1 MMMQPIRITGL
12 YVGLWIALTLS
23 AAARAVVSGDA
34 PQAMLGIFFWAVV
47 QGGGLWYAR
56 TREGA
61 PPRTLV
67 DGIALIGMGVCVLQL
82 FLDGILQAM
91 LSLLLWLQA
100 ARNPALTTRRDA
112 YFALCISL
120 ALVVFGASEARSSA
134 FVVLLAAYGLSAL
147 AVLVYCH
154 QQAGLE
160 RELPAEAPAPGGD
173 VKSFPLGHLAA
184 LSVGVFLVAL
194 SWYLLVPRPD
204 PIHFA
209 AVPTGGGDKY
219 SREDW
224 EREARTGTVPQRGPG
239 SKSGRGSRP
248 AKQESKADEPL
259 DITRSNQRAPGVD
272 PNAIVMYVQ
281 SDRPL
286 YLRGRSFDRFENDR
300 WSRSDTGTRKLLP
313 QDDGK
318 FRLSASGEGVK
329 VEYLAHVVSLPGSV
343 LPLSAHAVTLA
354 APASVIAAAR
364 DGAVFLPAPVEPGF
378 HYGASSLLPEDQ
390 PRPVARDVPGDRSP
404 YLQLPE
410 EFSSRIGELAE
421 RVSASATSP
430 LGKAVAL
437 ETHLRSAY
445 AYSFETVFT
454 SQGVTPL
461 EAFLFDTRRGH
472 CEFFAS
478 AMAVMLRAIA
488 IPSRVVHGYLAQNFN
503 PVTGFYEVRAF
514 DGHAWVE
521 GYVDGTGWMTFEPT
535 AAYPVPQREQQTGT
549 TLFDLKTY
557 TEGLSLQEALQGKI
571 SLTASVAALFRQL
584 AEAWH
589 ALVFQLRSWFDAVAG
604 WVGAHSL
611 ALAAGLAAISA
622 TGALAYRGRVRLLWL
637 WARIVLFA
645 TPRAKIPLA
654 AFRQLERVAGARRL
668 GRLEG
673 ETVEEYLDRVER
685 AYVELHAEL
694 RRIARAFN
702 AARYGGETPSSAE
715 ADGVLRAFQTIGM
728 RVNAG

>member
-1 MMMQPIRITGL
+1 MMQPIRITGV
-12 YVGLWIALTLS
+12 YVSLWVALTLS
-23 AAARAVVSGDA
+23 AAARAVVSADA
-34 PQAMLGIFFWAVV
+34 PQAMLSIVFWAVV
-47 QGGGLWYAR
+47 LGGGLWYAR
-56 TREGA
+56 TRDGA
-61 PPRTLV
+61 PPKTLV
-67 DGIALIGMGVCVLQL
+67 DGIAAIGLGVCVLQL
-82 FLDGILQAM
+82 FLDGILQAL

-100 ARNPALTTRRDA
+100 ARSPALKARRDA

-120 ALVVFGASEARSSA
+120 VLVVFGASEARSSA

-160 RELPAEAPAPGGD
+160 REQPAVTSAAGGN
-173 VKSFPLGHLAA
+173 VKSFPLAHLVA
-184 LSVGVFLVAL
+184 LSVCVFLVAM

-209 AVPTGGGDKY
+209 VLPTRGGEKY

-224 EREARTGTVPQRGPG
+224 EHEARYGNVPQRGAA
-239 SKSGRGSRP
+239 SNTGRGSPP
-248 AKQESKADEPL
+248 ARQEQMPDESL
-259 DITRSNQRAPGVD
+259 DITRSGQGAPGVD

-286 YLRGRSFDRFENDR
+286 YLRGRSFDRFEKDR
-300 WSRSDTGTRKLLP
+300 WSRSDTGTRKLVP
-313 QDDGK
+313 EDDGWFK
-318 FRLSASGEGVK
+318 LSSSDEGVK

-343 LPLSAHAVTLA
+343 LPLSAHAVALA

-364 DGAVFLPAPVEPGF
+364 DGAVFLPAPAEPGF
-378 HYGASSLLPEDQ
+378 RYGATSLLPRDQ

-410 EFSSRIGELAE
+410 GFSSRIGELAG
-421 RVSASATSP
+421 RVGASAASP

-461 EAFLFDTRRGH
+461 EEFLFDTRRGH

-478 AMAVMLRAIA
+478 AMAVMLRAIG
-488 IPSRVVHGYLAQNFN
+488 IPSRVVRGYLAQNFN

-521 GYVDGTGWMTFEPT
+521 AHIDGVGWMTFEPT
-535 AAYPVPQREQQTGT
+535 AAYPIPQREQQTGT

-557 TEGLSLQEALQGKI
+557 TERLSLQEALQGKTSI
-571 SLTASVAALFRQL
+571 TATVAALFRRL

-589 ALVFQLRSWFDAVAG
+589 ALVFQLRTWFDSLTGWIVAYSLPLAAALIAVA
-604 WVGAHSL
+604 
-611 ALAAGLAAISA
+611 AG
-622 TGALAYRGRVRLLWL
+622 GVLAYRQRVRLLWL
-637 WARIVLFA
+637 WARVVLFA
-645 TPRAKIPLA
+645 TPRAKVPLT
-654 AFRQLERVAGARRL
+654 AFRQLERVAGARNL

-673 ETVEEYLDRVER
+673 ETVEEYLDRLEM

-694 RRIARAFN
+694 HRIARAFN
-702 AARYGGETPSSAE
+702 ASRYGDQTPSSAE
-715 ADGVLRAFQTIGM
+715 ADDVLRAFLTIGM
-728 RVNAG
+728 RLNAG